1 MAQFNP
7 YSIVIILSLL
17 IVVSYLFNLVSQ
29 KSGIPSVLLLIG
41 LGMVLNGFKETIG
54 LPNNEMLF
62 SALEVLGI
70 VGLIMIVLE
79 AALDLEL
86 NRSKWPVISKS
97 LLVAFL
103 SLIGSSLA
111 IAFILQL
118 FLIESFLIALVYSVP
133 LAIISSAIIIPSVGE
148 LAPEKREFMI
158 YESTFS
164 DILGIMYFY
173 FLIGNIDN
181 NSTQAVVWDV
191 ISNIFIT
198 IVISVA
204 ASYALVLIFQ
214 RLKTQV
220 KLFLLIAVLLLL
232 YSVGKLF
239 HLSSLIIILIFGLVL
254 NNYKV
259 FFRGKLSKFIDVTSV
274 HSILSNFHMIT
285 IESAFVVRTL
295 FFVLFGLTINFPS
308 LKDWSALGLSLLI
321 VVLILAIRGVF
332 LKFFSGTVPK
342 HEIFMAPRGL
352 ITILLFFS
360 IPPALAIDNF
370 NSAIYLYTVLI
381 SSSIMAIALIRAGK
395 HIAPVDAMQM
405 AYWREM
411 DKEIEKIP
419 VQEKH
424 QEPVEKE
431 EGDEES
437 SPQLS

>member
-1 MAQFNP
+1 MAQLNP

-29 KSGIPSVLLLIG
+29 KSGVPSVLLLIG
-41 LGMVLNGFKETIG
+41 LGMIFNGFKEVIG
-54 LPNNEMLF
+54 LPNNEVLF

-86 NRSKWPVISKS
+86 NRSKWPIISKS

-103 SLIGSSLA
+103 SLIGSSLV
-111 IAFILQL
+111 IASIIQF
-118 FLIESFLIALVYSVP
+118 FLIDNFLIALVYSVP

-148 LAPEKREFMI
+148 LAPEKREFLI

-181 NSTQAVVWDV
+181 GSTHSVVWDIV
-191 ISNIFIT
+191 SNIFIT
-198 IVISVA
+198 IVISVV

-259 FFRGKLSKFIDVTSV
+259 FFRGKLAKFIDVTSV

-295 FFVLFGLTINFPS
+295 FFVLFGLTINFAS
-308 LKDWSALGLSLLI
+308 LKDWNALGLSVLI
-321 VVLILAIRGVF
+321 VIAILGIRGIF
-332 LKFFSGTVPK
+332 LKIFTRSDLRPQ
-342 HEIFMAPRGL
+342 IFMAPRGL

-360 IPPALAIDNF
+360 IPSSLAIGDF

-381 SSSIMAIALIRAGK
+381 SSSIMAVALIKAGK

-419 VQEKH
+419 EQDKH
-424 QEPVEKE
+424 QEPEEKE

-437 SPQLS
+437 SPSLS

>member
-1 MAQFNP
+1 MAQLNP

-29 KSGIPSVLLLIG
+29 KSGVPSVLLLIG
-41 LGMVLNGFKETIG
+41 LGMVLNGFKEVIG
-54 LPNNEMLF
+54 LPNNETLF

-103 SLIGSSLA
+103 SLIGSSLV
-111 IAFILQL
+111 IALIIQL
-118 FLIESFLIALVYSVP
+118 FIIDNFLIALVYSVP

-148 LAPEKREFMI
+148 LAPEKREFLI

-181 NSTQAVVWDV
+181 ASTHAVVWDIV
-191 ISNIFIT
+191 SNIFIT
-198 IVISVA
+198 IVISVV

-259 FFRGKLSKFIDVTSV
+259 FFQGKLAKFIDVTSV

-295 FFVLFGLTINFPS
+295 FFVLFGLTINFAS
-308 LKDWSALGLSLLI
+308 LKDWHALGLSALI
-321 VVLILAIRGVF
+321 VIVILGIRGIF
-332 LKFFSGTVPK
+332 LKFFTRSDLRPQ
-342 HEIFMAPRGL
+342 IFMAPRGL

-360 IPPALAIDNF
+360 IPSALAIDDF

-381 SSSIMAIALIRAGK
+381 SSSIMAVALIKAGK

-419 VQEKH
+419 EQEKH
-424 QEPVEKE
+424 QEPEEKE
-431 EGDEES
+431 EGGPES
-437 SPQLS
+437 SPSIS